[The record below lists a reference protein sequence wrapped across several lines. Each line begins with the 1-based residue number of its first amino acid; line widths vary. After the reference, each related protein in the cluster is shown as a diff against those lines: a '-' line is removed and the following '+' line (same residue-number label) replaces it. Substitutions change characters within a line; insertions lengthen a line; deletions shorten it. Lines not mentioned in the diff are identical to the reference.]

1 MNAAAKR
8 EGEDKVCGLAGRPGP
23 LMNMIGGMVF
33 LVDKPE

>member
-8 EGEDKVCGLAGRPGP
+8 EGEDKVCGRAERPGL
-23 LMNMIGGMVF
+23 LMNTSGGMVF